1 MPPSS
6 VKTLDGVFAPE
17 REGEVVDD
25 RAHLPALDGLRG
37 VAVLLVVMLHLTM
50 QIQNPSGLGTFL
62 LKRVFFFGWS
72 GVDLFFVLSGFLIT
86 GILDDAKGTTNYFR
100 VFYARR
106 MLRILPLYYGALVVV
121 FVTPYLVDSPGIARF
136 VVPLKDQLWYWFYL
150 QNVNPLPEPFVGLIG
165 HFWSLAIEEQ
175 FYLVWP
181 VVILLLSR
189 NTALWV
195 CAAILPFS
203 IAYRAITSYVIPE
216 LGSYTATFAHLDGL
230 AVGSALGLLYRTP
243 GATDWIKRR
252 LPLITAV
259 SLAGLLILY
268 LGRIGALRPAR
279 HVLLGTFV
287 ALTYGSLLVYAVE
300 QRHGPLATF
309 LRSKI
314 MRFFGRYSYGM
325 YVLHVPLIS
334 IGVNLTGLTP
344 GRLRLFGSEL
354 TGALLFIALC
364 LPLVTIAAWIT
375 YNVYENRFLRLKRRF
390 VYRRPLDAVPHSE
403 RESTLPISV

>member
-50 QIQNPSGLGTFL
+50 QIHNPSGVTLV
-62 LKRVFFFGWS
+62 LKRVFSFGWS

-106 MLRILPLYYGALVVV
+106 MLRILPLYYGALLFV
-121 FVTPYLVDSPGIARF
+121 FVTPYLVSTPRIARF
-136 VVPLKDQLWYWFYL
+136 LVPLKDQLWYWFYL
-150 QNVNPLPEPFVGLIG
+150 QNVHPLPQPFVGLVG

-181 VVILLLSR
+181 VIILLLSR
-189 NTALWV
+189 KSALWV
-195 CAAILPFS
+195 CAAILPLS
-203 IAYRAITSYVIPE
+203 IAYRAITSYVMPE
-216 LGSYTATFAHLDGL
+216 LGSYIATFAHLDGL
-230 AVGSALGLLYRTP
+230 AVGSALALLYRTP

-252 LPLITAV
+252 LLPITAV
-259 SLAGLLILY
+259 SFAGMLILY
-268 LGRIGALRPAR
+268 NGWISTIKPAK
-279 HVLLGTFV
+279 HVLLGAFV
-287 ALTYGSLLVYAVE
+287 ALTYGCLLMYAVE
-300 QRHGPLATF
+300 QRRGPLASC
-309 LRSKI
+309 LRSRI

-325 YVLHVPLIS
+325 YVLHIPLVS
-334 IGVNLTGLTP
+334 IGVTLTGFTP
-344 GRLRLFGSEL
+344 GRLRFFGWEL
-354 TGALLFIALC
+354 TGALLFIAFFLGV
-364 LPLVTIAAWIT
+364 VTIAAWIS
-375 YNVYENRFLRLKRRF
+375 YNVYEERFLRMKRRF
-390 VYRRPLDAVPHSE
+390 VYRRPLAAVPHSE
-403 RESTLPISV
+403 RESAIPISV